1 MKAEGPWLCLKI
13 IMGGK
18 CVVVAKKATT
28 PVISAVVV
36 VYPRLPLRD
45 CSGHLLSILPL
56 LYTKETTITSPEKK
70 DELLP

>member
-1 MKAEGPWLCLKI
+1 MKAEGPRLCLKI

-18 CVVVAKKATT
+18 LVVVAEKATT

-36 VYPRLPLRD
+36 VFPRLLLSD
-45 CSGHLLSILPL
+45 CSAHLLSILPL
-56 LYTKETTITSPEKK
+56 LYTKDTTITSPERR